1 MLFFEGSEKKIEV
14 VLQPGQPSLRQLER
28 EFWQQI
34 VAKANATI
42 LSSVHNEECDAYLL
56 SESSLFVWEDR
67 FLMLTCGTT
76 TLVDAVVSFLERFC
90 TDNLAML
97 SYQRKNEYQ
106 SHLQRSSFEEDV
118 KALQQQVK
126 GVGYQLGY
134 LDGHHNYIYHL
145 DRPYQPNEN
154 DATVELLMYHI
165 NGANAEYLRSDEQTL
180 EGIRQR
186 LNWEAL
192 LPGFQLDDFLFEPFG
207 YSMNAI
213 RGDRYATMHIT
224 PQENSSYVSFE
235 TNLEG
240 EEASQVLNA
249 LLKTLQP
256 DSYDLI
262 SFSQELHLD
271 HQPGVICV
279 DQAIQPLSCGYT
291 LRFAHFLRPTCA
303 VRSADLLT
311 L

>member
-28 EFWQQI
+28 EYWQQV

-76 TLVDAVVSFLERFC
+76 TLMDAVVSFLEQFPA
-90 TDNLAML
+90 DSLAML

-106 SHLQRSSFEEDV
+106 SHLQKSSFEQDV
-118 KALQQQVK
+118 TALQQQIE

-145 DRPYQPNEN
+145 DRPYQPRED
-154 DATVELLMYHI
+154 DATLELLMYHI
-165 NGANAEYLRSDEQTL
+165 NGDTAQYLRSDNQTL

-192 LPGFQLDDFLFEPFG
+192 LPGFLLDDFLFEPFG

-213 RGDRYATMHIT
+213 KGDRYATMHIT

-240 EEASQVLNA
+240 EAAALVLNA

-262 SFSQELHLD
+262 SFNQQLQLD
-271 HQPGVICV
+271 HQPGIICV
-279 DQAIQPLSCGYT
+279 DQATQPLSCGYT
-291 LRFAHFLRPTCA
+291 MRFSHYLKPPSAE
-303 VRSADLLT
+303 RSADRLSL
-311 L
+311 